1 MHDQVGAFDAK
12 TKFSALLRNVQ
23 GGQNY
28 TITVRGKPIAD
39 LVPSG
44 SVARQDTRM
53 VAVQAMRDMPK
64 VRGVGDRMV
73 AEWIV
78 EGRQ

>member
-1 MHDQVGAFDAK
+1 MHAQIGAFDAK
-12 TKFSALLRNVQ
+12 TRLSELLRNVQ

-44 SVARQDTRM
+44 STVRQDKRT
-53 VAVQAMRDMPK
+53 AVQAMRDIRK
-64 VRGVGDRMV
+64 IQGVPDGTMTEWV
-73 AEWIV
+73 AE
-78 EGRQ
+78 GRR